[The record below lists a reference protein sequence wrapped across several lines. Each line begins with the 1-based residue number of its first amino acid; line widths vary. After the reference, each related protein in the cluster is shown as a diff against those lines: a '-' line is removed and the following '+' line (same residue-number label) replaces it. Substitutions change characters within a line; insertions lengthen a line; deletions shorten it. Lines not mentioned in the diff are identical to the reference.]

1 MKPRVFITRKLDE
14 QVVATLQEN
23 FDVRMWE
30 SESEK
35 VPREILLKE
44 VAEAVALWS
53 VTADSINQEVFAAA
67 PNLKIV
73 SNMAV
78 GYNNID
84 IEAAKEKG
92 VIVTNTP
99 GVLTET
105 TADLTFGLLLATARR
120 MMEAENAVRKGNWTS
135 WSPMG
140 YTGMDVGG
148 ATLGIIGMG
157 RIGEAVARRAKGFD
171 MRVLYNNRNRKLEA
185 EAEHGFE
192 FMELDGLLAEADFV
206 VILTPL
212 TPETVGLI
220 SVRELKLMKGTAV
233 LINVSRGGIVDEIA
247 LFDAL
252 KEGTIWAA
260 GLDVFKTEP
269 VPLDNPL
276 LTLPNVTVLPHIG
289 SASIKTRLAMM
300 NLNAQA
306 ITAVLEGRVPENRIV

>member
-14 QVVATLQEN
+14 RAIATLREKY
-23 FDVRMWE
+23 DVRMWD
-30 SESEK
+30 SESVA
-35 VPREILLKE
+35 VPRDVLLKE
-44 VAEAVALWS
+44 VAEADALWT
-53 VTADSINQEVFAAA
+53 VLADSVDRELFEAGQK
-67 PNLKIV
+67 LKIV
-73 SNMAV
+73 ANMAV
-78 GYNNID
+78 GHNNID
-84 IEAAKEKG
+84 LKAAKENG

-120 MMEAENAVRKGNWTS
+120 MMEAENNVRKGDWTS

-171 MRVLYNNRNRKLEA
+171 MRVLYNNRNRKLET

-206 VILTPL
+206 VILTPI

-220 SVRELKLMKGTAV
+220 SVRELKLMKSTAV

-306 ITAVLEGRVPENRIV
+306 ITAVLEGRDPENQIV